1 MPNKIIEPTQNDNPT
16 ATTSKK
22 VEAKKVKTGV
32 HGLDDILNGGIPV
45 GNLVVVSG
53 EPGAGKTIMCLEYL
67 YRGITDFDEPGVYVS
82 LEESPD
88 DIVKTAA
95 QFGWDMMPLVKKGKL
110 AILTIELYDFD
121 KLRNTIEDVVEKIGA
136 KRLVIDPGVI
146 FRLFFEKEL
155 DARKRILSLGKML
168 KKIGC
173 TAIITNE
180 ISLDKMSSLFG
191 LEEYIAD
198 GVILLYH
205 TKLEDRFVRSAGI
218 LKMRGTK
225 ISEKLHPVRI
235 DSDGLKILSKQEL
248 FQDIK

>member
-1 MPNKIIEPTQNDNPT
+1 MSEPKKSEPAISNKPKTNY
-16 ATTSKK
+16 KK
-22 VEAKKVKTGV
+22 IVSQKIKTGIQ
-32 HGLDDILNGGIPV
+32 GLDDILNGGIPV

-53 EPGAGKTIMCLEYL
+53 EPGSGKTIMCLEYL
-67 YRGITDFDEPGVYVS
+67 YRGVTDFNEPGVYVS

-88 DIVKTAA
+88 EIVKTAA
-95 QFGWDMMPLVKKGKL
+95 QFGWDMMSLVKEGKL

-121 KLRNTIEDVVEKIGA
+121 KLRNTIEDVIEKIGA

-225 ISEKLHPVRI
+225 ISEKLHPVI
-235 DSDGLKILSKQEL
+235 ITSDGLKILSKQEL
-248 FQDIK
+248 FQNVK